1 MNMIRRLI
9 FLAAFIVTAFV
20 AQNARAVEPLRI
32 AIAHSFRDD
41 FLPVQELMQTRYHV
55 EFSSVY
61 ATAKGKGGS
70 EENPSRV
77 TNLDELHKVDVIL
90 SNFYRTW
97 IPPDQMES
105 VKKAFRTKPV
115 VGIRKANH
123 GFQNWLEFDSEVFG
137 MDYRGHHG
145 GRNHRIAAGQ
155 EKNPLVAGFDPIEPD
170 GGYYGHRDFADDVTP
185 LLVITPGK
193 KGNDDEVM
201 PQTFLRVNKETG
213 QRSFYT
219 RYGPESVKN
228 HESVRDLVVHALF
241 WAADK
246 DERDYRK

>member
-1 MNMIRRLI
+1 MIRRRVPAIL
-9 FLAAFIVTAFV
+9 AFV
-20 AQNARAVEPLRI
+20 LGSLCPLMVVAAQPLKVAV
-32 AIAHSFRDD
+32 AHSFRED
-41 FLPVQELMQTRYHV
+41 FQPVQQFMQEHYHV
-55 EFSSVY
+55 EFLPVY

-70 EENPSRV
+70 AENASGV
-77 TNLDELHKVDVIL
+77 SNLDDLQKADVIL

-97 IPPDQMES
+97 IPAEHMEG
-105 VKKAFRTKPV
+105 VKKTFRTKPV

-123 GFQNWLEFDSEVFG
+123 GFQNWLEFDTEVFG

-155 EKNPLVAGFDPIEPD
+155 EENALIANFDPIEPD
-170 GGYYGHRDFADDVTP
+170 GGYYGHTDFASDVTP

-193 KGNDDEVM
+193 KGHDDQVM
-201 PQTFLRVNKETG
+201 PQTFLRVNKRTG

-219 RYGPESVKN
+219 RYGPASLKK
-228 HESVRDLVVHALF
+228 HDSVRDLVVRALF